1 MQKYQQEKKANES
14 NNNENKNLKNLKNI
28 QKRRKIL
35 NNLQKEDWGFNKNL
49 ILFPL
54 FLIIYSI
61 LFFICYKYIFGKFE
75 NKIFYKKLPTEDPK
89 SK

>member
-1 MQKYQQEKKANES
+1 
-14 NNNENKNLKNLKNI
+14 LKNLKNI

-35 NNLQKEDWGFNKNL
+35 DSIKNEDLGFNKNL
-49 ILFPL
+49 VLFPL

-61 LFFICYKYIFGKFE
+61 LFFFCYKYVFNKFE
-75 NKIFYKKLPTEDPK
+75 NKIFYKRLPTEDPK